1 MCHLAKP
8 TLTCILELQNF
19 RNTERVT
26 IRHHKL
32 SSMFVMNYFSSF
44 DFSLLIQPLL
54 ITAASHLVEP
64 QAGQAQ
70 KQPKQSSSRQSQRFI
85 PLKIRRPWLLQI
97 LLFAGITCL
106 SEPAVAFQVSLLFSL
121 LPVSGAN
128 SVCFPGF
135 ANCNDLKALA
145 VLP

>member
-26 IRHHKL
+26 IGHHKL

-54 ITAASHLVEP
+54 ITAAFGTTFGRT
-64 QAGQAQ
+64 AGRTSIETA
-70 KQPKQSSSRQSQRFI
+70 
-85 PLKIRRPWLLQI
+85 
-97 LLFAGITCL
+97 
-106 SEPAVAFQVSLLFSL
+106 
-121 LPVSGAN
+121 
-128 SVCFPGF
+128 
-135 ANCNDLKALA
+135 
-145 VLP
+145 